1 MWARIVAVN
10 ATPGVNMRYREDL
23 ARVHSLARWLIAS
36 HGKGAEAIA
45 LAVVATLI
53 DNGQLDYAA
62 LWQQVAGVV
71 SSMMGSV
78 GV

>member
-1 MWARIVAVN
+1 
-10 ATPGVNMRYREDL
+10 MRYRENL
-23 ARVHSLARWLIAS
+23 ARVHCLARWLIAS
-36 HGKGAEAIA
+36 HGKSAEAIA

-62 LWQQVAGVV
+62 LWQQVASVV
-71 SSMMGSV
+71 SSMTGAG

>member
-1 MWARIVAVN
+1 
-10 ATPGVNMRYREDL
+10 MRYRWNL
-23 ARVHSLARWLIAS
+23 ARVRSLARWLIAS

-45 LAVVATLI
+45 LAVVATLV

-62 LWQQVAGVV
+62 LWQQVACLV
-71 SSMMGSV
+71 SSMMGSG

>member
-1 MWARIVAVN
+1 MRNRKDWARV
-10 ATPGVNMRYREDL
+10 R
-23 ARVHSLARWLIAS
+23 SLARWLIAS

-45 LAVVATLI
+45 LAVVATLV

-62 LWQQVAGVV
+62 LWQHVASLIG
-71 SSMMGSV
+71 SMMGSG

>member
-1 MWARIVAVN
+1 
-10 ATPGVNMRYREDL
+10 MRYQEDL
-23 ARVHSLARWLIAS
+23 ARVRRLARGLIAS

-45 LAVVATLI
+45 LAVVATLV

-62 LWQQVAGVV
+62 LWQQVATLV
-71 SSMMGSV
+71 SSMMGTG

>member
-1 MWARIVAVN
+1 
-10 ATPGVNMRYREDL
+10 MRYREKFP
-23 ARVHSLARWLIAS
+23 RVRSLARWLIAS

-45 LAVVATLI
+45 LAVVATLV

-62 LWQQVAGVV
+62 LWQQVASLV
-71 SSMMGSV
+71 SSMMGSG